1 MKHFQRL
8 ALIILLLLNFGGCG
22 LIPTER
28 EDAASS
34 TTSPLS
40 GVTAIAAG
48 DLHTCALMSDR
59 SVKCWGSNLE
69 GQLGDGTII
78 SKSYPAKV
86 SGINTATQLAAS
98 YHTCAILSDNTTQ
111 CWGRGD
117 SGQLGD
123 NNSTG
128 SRTSVVVSGLGSA
141 KSIDASPRSSCAT
154 LIDNTTKCWGD
165 YYISNQNSPNTIVG
179 ITNTHTVATGYG
191 HACVLLNDQTIQCWG
206 DGGRGQLGNGSSSS
220 NSNPVTV
227 SSISTATAIAV
238 GGNQAGHSCA
248 LLSDNT
254 IQCWGANDYGQL
266 GDGTQ
271 TDRST
276 PTAVSSISTA
286 IAVAVGGGGEGCGG
300 VGCYNSGHSCA
311 VLSNNTIQC
320 WGANDYGQL
329 GNGTTDNSS
338 LPVTVPGIS
347 NATEVTAG
355 FQHTCALLSDSTVKC
370 WGYNNQGQ
378 LGDGTKQSKLTP
390 KMVLN

>member
-1 MKHFQRL
+1 V
-8 ALIILLLLNFGGCG
+8 LIILLLLSLGGCG

-48 DLHTCALMSDR
+48 GLHTCALMSDR

-128 SRTSVVVSGLGSA
+128 SRTPSVVSGLGPA
-141 KSIDASPRSSCAT
+141 KSIDVSIQNSCAVLT
-154 LIDNTTKCWGD
+154 DNTTMCWGND
-165 YYISNQNSPNTIVG
+165 YYGSYSSSTPSSITG
-179 ITNTHTVATGYG
+179 ITTAQAVATGPS
-191 HACVLLNDQTIQCWG
+191 HTCVLLNDQTIQCWG
-206 DGGRGQLGNGSSSS
+206 EGSKGQLGNGSS
-220 NSNPVTV
+220 V
-227 SSISTATAIAV
+227 SSSTPVSVSGISTATAIAV
-238 GGNQAGHSCA
+238 GWGDGYGHSCA

-254 IQCWGANDYGQL
+254 IRCWGHNNHGQLGDGTTVNKSTPVTVSGISTATSISTGGGSRGHSCALLSNDSVKCWGMNDYGQL
-266 GDGTQ
+266 GDGTT

-276 PTAVSSISTA
+276 PVLVSGISTA
-286 IAVAVGGGGEGCGG
+286 IA
-300 VGCYNSGHSCA
+300 
-311 VLSNNTIQC
+311 
-320 WGANDYGQL
+320 
-329 GNGTTDNSS
+329 
-338 LPVTVPGIS
+338 IS
-347 NATEVTAG
+347 AG
-355 FQHTCALLSDSTVKC
+355 FRHTCALLSDSTVQC

-378 LGDGTKQSKLTP
+378 LGDRTKASSFTP
-390 KMVLN
+390 VNVLN

>member
-1 MKHFQRL
+1 MKHFQQL
-8 ALIILLLLNFGGCG
+8 ALIILLLLNLGGCG

-48 DLHTCALMSDR
+48 GLHTCALMSDR

-128 SRTSVVVSGLGSA
+128 SRTPAVVSGLGSA
-141 KSIDASPRSSCAT
+141 KSIDVSIRNSCAVLT
-154 LIDNTTKCWGD
+154 DNTTMCWGND
-165 YYISNQNSPNTIVG
+165 YYGSHSGSTPSSVAG
-179 ITNTHTVATGYG
+179 ITSAQAVATGDS
-191 HACVLLNDQTIQCWG
+191 HTCVLLNDQTIQCWG
-206 DGGRGQLGNGSSSS
+206 YNDYGQLGNGTTNDSST
-220 NSNPVTV
+220 PVTV
-227 SSISTATAIAV
+227 SGISTATAIAV
-238 GGNQAGHSCA
+238 SSTSNLGHSCA

-254 IQCWGANDYGQL
+254 IKCWGDNDYGQL
-266 GDGTQ
+266 GDGTT

-276 PTAVSSISTA
+276 PVLVSSISTA
-286 IAVAVGGGGEGCGG
+286 TSVSVGGGSEE
-300 VGCYNSGHSCA
+300 GHSCSL
-311 VLSNNTIQC
+311 LSNNSVKC
-320 WGANDYGQL
+320 WGNNDYGQL
-329 GNGTTDNSS
+329 GDGTTTDRST
-338 LPVTVPGIS
+338 PVLVSGIS
-347 NATEVTAG
+347 TAIAVSAG
-355 FQHTCALLSDSTVKC
+355 FRHTCALLSDSTVQC

-378 LGDGTKQSKLTP
+378 LGDRTKASSLAP
-390 KMVLN
+390 VNVLN

>member
-1 MKHFQRL
+1 MKHLQRL
-8 ALIILLLLNFGGCG
+8 VLIILLLLSLGGCG

-48 DLHTCALMSDR
+48 GLHTCALMSDR

-98 YHTCAILSDNTTQ
+98 YHTCAILTDNTTQ

-128 SRTSVVVSGLGSA
+128 SRTPVVVSGLGSA
-141 KSIDASPRSSCAT
+141 KSIDVLNQYSCAVLT
-154 LIDNTTKCWGD
+154 DNTTMCWGNN
-165 YYISNQNSPNTIVG
+165 YYGGSTPSSVAG
-179 ITNTHTVATGYG
+179 ITTAQALATGPG
-191 HACVLLNDQTIQCWG
+191 HTCVLLNEQTIQCWG
-206 DGGRGQLGNGSSSS
+206 YNNQGQLGNGTIDICST
-220 NSNPVTV
+220 NSTGSISCPYNSTPVTV
-227 SSISTATAIAV
+227 SGISTGTAIVAGGDYSCALLSNNTIKCWGRNGKGQLGDGTTLDRSSPVLVSGISTATSVSA
-238 GGNQAGHSCA
+238 GGNGTEGHSCA
-248 LLSDNT
+248 LLSNNSVK
-254 IQCWGANDYGQL
+254 CWGNNDYGQL
-266 GDGTQ
+266 GDGTT

-276 PTAVSSISTA
+276 SVLVSGISTA
-286 IAVAVGGGGEGCGG
+286 IA
-300 VGCYNSGHSCA
+300 
-311 VLSNNTIQC
+311 
-320 WGANDYGQL
+320 
-329 GNGTTDNSS
+329 
-338 LPVTVPGIS
+338 IS
-347 NATEVTAG
+347 AG
-355 FQHTCALLSDSTVKC
+355 FRHTCALLSDSTVQC

-378 LGDGTKQSKLTP
+378 LGDRTKVSSFTP
-390 KMVLN
+390 VNVLN

>member
-8 ALIILLLLNFGGCG
+8 ALIILLLLNLGGCG

-69 GQLGDGTII
+69 GQLGDGTIT

-128 SRTSVVVSGLGSA
+128 SRTPVVVSGLGPA
-141 KSIDASPRSSCAT
+141 KSIDVSIQNSCAVLT
-154 LIDNTTKCWGD
+154 DNTTMCWGNN
-165 YYISNQNSPNTIVG
+165 YYGSYFGSTPSSVAG
-179 ITNTHTVATGYG
+179 ITSAQAVATGAS
-191 HACVLLNDQTIQCWG
+191 HTCVLLNDQTVQCWG
-206 DGGRGQLGNGSSSS
+206 SNYEGQLGNGTTNVSST
-220 NSNPVTV
+220 PVTV
-227 SSISTATAIAV
+227 SGISTATAIAV
-238 GGNQAGHSCA
+238 SGSYFGHSCA

-254 IQCWGANDYGQL
+254 IKCWGYNLQGQLGDGTTVDKSTPVTVSGISTATSVSVGGGSEEGHSCALLSNNSVKCWGNNDYGQL
-266 GDGTQ
+266 GDGTT

-276 PTAVSSISTA
+276 PVLVSGISTA
-286 IAVAVGGGGEGCGG
+286 IA
-300 VGCYNSGHSCA
+300 
-311 VLSNNTIQC
+311 
-320 WGANDYGQL
+320 
-329 GNGTTDNSS
+329 
-338 LPVTVPGIS
+338 IS
-347 NATEVTAG
+347 AG
-355 FQHTCALLSDSTVKC
+355 FRHTCALLSDSTVQC

-378 LGDGTKQSKLTP
+378 LGDRTKASSLTP
-390 KMVLN
+390 VNVLN